1 MHNPLPFQSAVMPE
15 ALQLNS
21 PLQFHCHPGISCF
34 NACCKRA
41 DITLAPYDVLRLKR
55 RLGLTS
61 TEFIRQFTVPFQMD
75 GDGLPGIKLKTDDN
89 GTCLQLAGDAGCGV
103 YSDRPTVCRYYP
115 LALLTLREKDSA
127 IAEERYSLVKEDH
140 CQGHNEQREL
150 SIAEY
155 RAEQHCDE
163 FDAKNRDW
171 YQLVLKKKSAGPAVG
186 RPPQLSLQFFFMA
199 SYDGDTFRRFVL
211 SDNFRNTYTL
221 PAEFY
226 TEIEQDDEAL
236 LEFSYRF
243 LRQVLF
249 GERTIQEMADAWE
262 QRVTQRQDV
271 WEARRQIEIERRA
284 AAEDEKYRA
293 DGNDDCGCA
302 G

>member
-103 YSDRPTVCRYYP
+103 YSDRPRCAVIIRWRY
-115 LALLTLREKDSA
+115 
-127 IAEERYSLVKEDH
+127 
-140 CQGHNEQREL
+140 
-150 SIAEY
+150 
-155 RAEQHCDE
+155 
-163 FDAKNRDW
+163 
-171 YQLVLKKKSAGPAVG
+171 
-186 RPPQLSLQFFFMA
+186 
-199 SYDGDTFRRFVL
+199 
-211 SDNFRNTYTL
+211 
-221 PAEFY
+221 
-226 TEIEQDDEAL
+226 
-236 LEFSYRF
+236 
-243 LRQVLF
+243 
-249 GERTIQEMADAWE
+249 
-262 QRVTQRQDV
+262 
-271 WEARRQIEIERRA
+271 
-284 AAEDEKYRA
+284 
-293 DGNDDCGCA
+293 
-302 G
+302 

>member
-1 MHNPLPFQSAVMPE
+1 
-15 ALQLNS
+15 
-21 PLQFHCHPGISCF
+21 
-34 NACCKRA
+34 
-41 DITLAPYDVLRLKR
+41 
-55 RLGLTS
+55 
-61 TEFIRQFTVPFQMD
+61 
-75 GDGLPGIKLKTDDN
+75 
-89 GTCLQLAGDAGCGV
+89 
-103 YSDRPTVCRYYP
+103 
-115 LALLTLREKDSA
+115 
-127 IAEERYSLVKEDH
+127 
-140 CQGHNEQREL
+140 
-150 SIAEY
+150 
-155 RAEQHCDE
+155 
-163 FDAKNRDW
+163 
-171 YQLVLKKKSAGPAVG
+171 
-186 RPPQLSLQFFFMA
+186 MA

-226 TEIEQDDEAL
+226 TEIEQDDETL